1 MMRVKLKNIENVFFD
16 LDDTLWACSQNAKN
30 TLEEVY
36 NLYHLDKY
44 FDSFNHYFTLYSG
57 ENERLWGEYGK
68 GHLTKEELND
78 LRFAYPLLRVGIKQ
92 EDLVEQY
99 RSSFFQRIK
108 HQKLLMPGA
117 KEILDYLSPK
127 YNLYILS
134 NGFHELQYA
143 KMEASGILHYF
154 KKIILSEDYGIMK
167 PDSEIFHQALLVTH
181 SKKENSVM
189 IGDNWDVDILGAK
202 GVGLSQIF
210 YNVYAVDVLGL
221 KDSADTFCVDTLH
234 DIRFLL

>member
-1 MMRVKLKNIENVFFD
+1 MVQNKLENIENVFFD
-16 LDDTLWACSQNAKN
+16 LDDTLWACSQNAEN

-36 NLYHLDKY
+36 NLFEFNLY
-44 FDSFNHYFTLYSG
+44 FNSFAHFLSLYSD

-68 GHLTKEELND
+68 GNLTKEELND
-78 LRFAYPLLRVGIKQ
+78 RRFSHPLICVGVNQK
-92 EDLVEQY
+92 ELVEQY
-99 RSSFFQRIK
+99 RTSFFQRIK
-108 HQKLLMPGA
+108 YQQLLMPGA
-117 KEILDYLSPK
+117 KELLDYLTPR

-134 NGFHELQYA
+134 NGFHELQYS

-167 PDSEIFHQALLVTH
+167 PDSEIFRQALSVTR

-189 IGDNWDVDILGAK
+189 VGDNWEVDILGAR

-210 YNVYAVDVLGL
+210 YNVYSRDTSSL
-221 KDSADTFCVDTLH
+221 KLSSSTFCVDSLSE
-234 DIRFLL
+234 IKFLL